1 MNRKQLIVARFGV
14 GLILLMCLFPPW
26 RGHVFYV
33 YNLTYLLDTAAGYAF
48 LFSPPERGMLRGGG
62 DQHLLNVPYVD
73 LQLLATQWVIVT
85 ALSALVISFLRG
97 TETGNSCK
105 A

>member
-1 MNRKQLIVARFGV
+1 MNRKQLIVARLGV

-26 RGHVFYV
+26 RGDVDSSGPF
-33 YNLTYLLDTAAGYAF
+33 DTAGGYAF
-48 LFSPPERGMLRGGG
+48 IASPPDVGKVRGGG
-62 DQHLLNVPYVD
+62 GRSFEGVPHVD

-85 ALSALVISFLRG
+85 ALAALVISFLRG
-97 TETGNSCK
+97 TETGSSSK